1 MKYAVQAIPGSHGLR
16 QTDGVVRM
24 SLDTTTP
31 ECRVCGTAFAP
42 ARWAI
47 GKRTCLP
54 CGERAARAVRHTIVP
69 LPKSNYIVVTD
80 RSLLLGLNSSHRG
93 NR

>member
-1 MKYAVQAIPGSHGLR
+1 MPH
-16 QTDGVVRM
+16 TC
-24 SLDTTTP
+24 TT
-31 ECRVCGTAFAP
+31 CGAPVAP
-42 ARWAI
+42 ARWAL
-47 GKRTCLP
+47 GRYTCLP
-54 CGERAARAVRHTIVP
+54 CGEHTARAVRHTIVP